1 MDSKNIPCKA
11 WIKKGTSV
19 FVFFFSPKVKSGYKG
34 VYFPHVIGKRA
45 ASFASTEVQDGART
59 WEGGQAA
66 ASRVLGALAACRLA
80 EALCASPAAPKAKSK
95 YHSTGTGLP
104 NQTVNAFG
112 ERIRLLT
119 RHEEALVS
127 RALN

>member
-11 WIKKGTSV
+11 WIKKGTSLL
-19 FVFFFSPKVKSGYKG
+19 FFFFPNVTSDYKG
-34 VYFPHVIGKRA
+34 VYFPYVIGKRA
-45 ASFASTEVQDGART
+45 ASFASAEVQDGACS
-59 WEGGQAA
+59 WEGGRAA
-66 ASRVLGALAACRLA
+66 ASRVLGALAACWLA

-104 NQTVNAFG
+104 NQTVSAVG

-119 RHEEALVS
+119 RHGEAFVS

>member
-45 ASFASTEVQDGART
+45 ASFASAEVQDGACS
-59 WEGGQAA
+59 WEGGRAA

-119 RHEEALVS
+119 RHGEALVS

>member
-66 ASRVLGALAACRLA
+66 ASRVLGALAACWLA

-119 RHEEALVS
+119 RHGEALVS

>member
-59 WEGGQAA
+59 WEGGRAA

-119 RHEEALVS
+119 RHGEALVS